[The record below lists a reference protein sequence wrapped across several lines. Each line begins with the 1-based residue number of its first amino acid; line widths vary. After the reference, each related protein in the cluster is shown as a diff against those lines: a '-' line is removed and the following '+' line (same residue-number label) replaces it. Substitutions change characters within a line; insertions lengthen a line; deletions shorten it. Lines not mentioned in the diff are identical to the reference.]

1 MNVGGES
8 PQYRRLRKGL
18 SSNIVFPH
26 TCTQICGHDANLVVL
41 KLSLTMKRNLN
52 FVAIRVRV
60 SQ

>member
-1 MNVGGES
+1 MNVDGGES
-8 PQYRRLRKGL
+8 PQYRRLWKGL
-18 SSNIVFPH
+18 CSNIVFPH
-26 TCTQICGHDANLVVL
+26 TFTQICGHDLVVL